1 MLDSLS
7 RDNRTVLNIIVIIA
21 GLGLALSPWYLGYT
35 AESHAAWNAWIVG
48 AGVAVVGALAIFAF
62 HEAEEWVNLA
72 LGVWAVIAPWLLGF
86 AALAAATTAHM
97 IAGLIVAI
105 MAACSLWFT
114 PTRPYSAA

>member
-1 MLDSLS
+1 MLNSLS
-7 RDNRTVLNIIVIIA
+7 CDNRTALNIIMVIA

-35 AESHAAWNAWIVG
+35 AESHAAWDAWIVG
-48 AGVAVVGALAIFAF
+48 AGVALVGALALFMF

-72 LGVWAVIAPWLLGF
+72 LGIWAVIAPWLLGF
-86 AALAAATTAHM
+86 AVITAAAMAHV